1 MKNILLFISIILV
14 INISAQTNGCTDT
27 LAYNYN
33 PLATV
38 DDSSCC
44 LNNTFEFT
52 QFGQSTIGT
61 SIVATNTSGD
71 VMVGNSWN
79 TNTIIVYEFDGVNW
93 QQLGQNI
100 TGFYSSVDINSAGD
114 VIVIGYP
121 YNDIN
126 GTDAGLTQVWNY
138 NGVNWLQVGQ
148 DIFGEAAGDR
158 SGYSVSIDSIGSTI
172 VIGAPWN
179 DGGATDGGHVR
190 VFDLNSA
197 NWVQL
202 GLDIDGNGNNSYLG
216 TRVDISSDGS
226 TIVFGVPSVWS
237 SNGYASVFNYNGLQW
252 TQVGQNLGQNNIL
265 SGVYYPYSQYLSLS
279 ADGNTVAI
287 STYLPSSNPFSSSFG
302 GTQIEIYTFDGAI
315 WNNVNVFGEGI
326 VSMSGDGNTLATAL
340 YWNETDADYWDV
352 LIYRKINNQWM
363 YLQTLQTT
371 FTSLSLNYDGDTL
384 AVSEYGTKTYYIE
397 PPCAGC
403 TDSTMYNYNATVTYD
418 DGSCIP
424 FIYGCID
431 TLADNFDTLA
441 NTMDSSC
448 IYYGCTDS
456 AMLNYDAAANVDD
469 GSCIPYIYGC
479 TDTLAY
485 NYNILVN
492 TEDGT
497 CCFLSDTSYVQIG
510 NLSFGSYEY
519 SSSGDGSIVGKIIGG
534 SAAAIQIFTY
544 DGIQIGQDI
553 ISGNPRNISLNY
565 KGDVI
570 AVSCDTF
577 VNMYKFD
584 GVSWMLLGQSLNIFR
599 AEVSISLDGNTIAV
613 ADSTNYNYTGTSW
626 SSNVEVEVY
635 TFNGAIWTQLGQSIV
650 PPNNIF
656 YGLNLSGNGLTLA
669 FLSNVTV
676 YPWSAASILSIYEF
690 NGGNWIQKG
699 QNINTFFSNVG
710 YELGGNA
717 ISLSEDGNTLALGGT
732 YSGIIDDSNVYEYIG
747 GVWVGSYLP
756 VGSTW
761 TSSTGLVSVSA
772 DGNTVAVTDGN
783 NEPDGDFYSNE
794 VSIYRKNN
802 TQWLLLDEIW
812 FYPEMYYVGLNTNGD
827 TLNLAGSG
835 YSKTYVLKPPC
846 AGCLDSAALNY
857 DSTVVIDANN
867 CVYAC
872 DLVLNTFTNNTS
884 SNTACDGF
892 AFSTPTSINPIVT
905 YSWADTNGMV
915 LSIISSVSNLCNATY
930 IITVTDSGGCSVT
943 DTLDIG
949 YTNGC
954 TDALAY
960 NYYPLAT
967 IDDGSCCYV
976 AGCTEPTMFN
986 YDSLACYSDSSCV
999 VMLYGCL
1006 DSLAFNYDTLA
1017 NTNDSSCCYISG
1029 CTDSTMFNYDPT
1041 VCFDD
1046 SSNCIPFIYGCTD
1059 TLAINYD
1066 TLSNSDNGSCLYC
1079 DLVFDNVVVNQIS
1092 SAAACDGWIFTEG
1105 LSSYLPLS
1113 YTWNNGVV
1121 INSNTNLCSG
1131 YYTIT
1136 ITDAMGCIIDTTITI
1151 GNGGIIVY
1159 GCTDM
1164 LACNFDATATNDDG
1178 SCAYATSFTDAQIV
1192 CDTLNWI
1199 DGVTYTTAN
1208 NTATYITTNTAGC
1221 DSVITLDLTVTGNP
1235 VAIITQNGIDLEV
1248 TSAATY
1254 IWNTNETSQTI
1265 TPTTNGWYWV
1275 IATDVDGCVSDTAFY
1290 EVINVVSSVGEI
1302 LSDKVMIYPNP
1313 TKDYLVIETECIITE
1328 VRVIDAQARVVD
1340 VLVKGKTINVS
1351 GIANGLYFV
1360 EVYTDKGLVRKQFV
1374 KQN

>member
-14 INISAQTNGCTDT
+14 INISAQTSGCTDT

-44 LNNTFEFT
+44 LNNTFEIT
-52 QFGQSTIGT
+52 QFGQTTDSA
-61 SIVATNTSGD
+61 SISVTNTSGD
-71 VMVGNSWN
+71 VMVCKSGNA
-79 TNTIIVYEFDGVNW
+79 IMVYEFDGANW

-100 TGFYSSVDINSAGD
+100 TGSNSSIDINSAGD
-114 VIVIGYP
+114 MIVIGYP

-126 GTDAGLTQVWNY
+126 GTDAGLAQVWNY
-138 NGVNWLQVGQ
+138 NGVNWVQVGQ
-148 DIFGEAAGDR
+148 DILGEAAVDR

-179 DGGATDGGHVR
+179 DGGTTDGGHVR
-190 VFDLNSA
+190 VFDFNGT

-202 GLDIDGNGNNSYLG
+202 GLDIDGTVNNGRSGN
-216 TRVDISSDGS
+216 RVDISSDGS
-226 TIVFGVPSVWS
+226 TIAFGITSAWNVS
-237 SNGYASVFNYNGLQW
+237 GYASVFKYNGLQW
-252 TQVGQNLGQNNIL
+252 IQVGQNLGQNNIL
-265 SGVYYPYSQYLSLS
+265 SGVYYWTELNQYLSLS
-279 ADGNTVAI
+279 ANGNTVAI
-287 STYLPSSNPFSSSFG
+287 STYLSSSG
-302 GTQIEIYTFDGAI
+302 AGTQIEIYTFDGAI
-315 WNNVNVFGEGI
+315 WNNVNVFGDGI
-326 VSMSGDGNTLATAL
+326 VSMSGDGNTVATAL
-340 YWNETDADYWDV
+340 HWNSTDYDYWDV

-363 YLQTLQTT
+363 YLQTLQIT
-371 FTSLSLNYDGDTL
+371 FGSLSLNYDGDTL
-384 AVSEYGTKTYYIE
+384 AVNGYTYYIE

-456 AMLNYDAAANVDD
+456 TMLNYDAAANVDD

-485 NYNILVN
+485 NYNILAN

-510 NLSFGSYEY
+510 QVNSLGIREY
-519 SSSGDGSIVGKIIGG
+519 SSSGDGSRVGKRTNGMY
-534 SAAAIQIFTY
+534 SADTIRIFTY

-553 ISGNPRNISLNY
+553 IAGNNPNISLNY
-565 KGDVI
+565 KGDII
-570 AVSCDTF
+570 AVACDTF
-577 VNMYKFD
+577 VNMYKFN
-584 GVSWMLLGQSLNIFR
+584 GVSWMLLGQSLNIFL

-613 ADSTNYNYTGTSW
+613 ADSTNYDYNGTTW
-626 SSNVEVEVY
+626 YSNVEVEVY

-669 FLSNVTV
+669 FLSNVNV
-676 YPWSAASILSIYEF
+676 YSWSGVSTLSIYEF

-699 QNINTFFSNVG
+699 QNINTNFSNVG

-732 YSGIIDDSNVYEYIG
+732 YNSINDSMNVWEYIG
-747 GVWVGSYLP
+747 GVWIGSYLP
-756 VGSTW
+756 VNSQYNFG
-761 TSSTGLVSVSA
+761 STGLVSVSA
-772 DGNTVAVTDGN
+772 DGNTVAVTDGDN
-783 NEPDGDFYSNE
+783 QPDGDFYSTE
-794 VSIYRKNN
+794 VFIYRKNN
-802 TQWLLLDEIW
+802 TQWLLLDEISNIDMS
-812 FYPEMYYVGLNTNGD
+812 YIGLNTDGD
-827 TLNLAGSG
+827 TLSICLYYN
-835 YSKTYVLKPPC
+835 YKTYVLTPPC

-857 DSTVVIDANN
+857 DSTVVTDANN

-892 AFSTPTSINPIVT
+892 AFSTPTSINPIAT

-915 LSIISSVSNLCNATY
+915 LSTISSVSNLCNATY

-943 DTLDIG
+943 DTLNIG

-967 IDDGSCCYV
+967 INDGSCCYV

-999 VMLYGCL
+999 VILYGCL
-1006 DSLAFNYDTLA
+1006 DILAFNYDTLA

-1066 TLSNSDNGSCLYC
+1066 TLANTSDGSCLYC

-1151 GNGGIIVY
+1151 GNGGMIVY

-1221 DSVITLDLTVTGNP
+1221 DSLITLDLTITGNP

-1248 TSAATY
+1248 SSAATY

-1275 IATDVDGCVSDTAFY
+1275 IVTDVDGCVSDTAFY

-1302 LSDKVMIYPNP
+1302 LSDKILIYPNP
-1313 TKDYLVIETECIITE
+1313 TKDYLVIETECVITKIK
-1328 VRVIDAQARVVD
+1328 VIDAQARLVD
-1340 VLVKGKTINVS
+1340 VQLKVKTIDVS